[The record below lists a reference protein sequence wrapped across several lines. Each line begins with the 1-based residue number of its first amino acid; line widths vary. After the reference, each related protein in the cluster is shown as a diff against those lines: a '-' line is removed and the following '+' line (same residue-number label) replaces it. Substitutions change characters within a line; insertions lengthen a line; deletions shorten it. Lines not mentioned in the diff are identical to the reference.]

1 MTEFIGIDDS
11 ELERSWEEFNAAAD
25 TELKKKKTDEIK
37 TIKNVRTVEFYIE
50 NLSEEDEKVINST
63 SIIVRNI
70 CNTVSPRI
78 KSIPLYIIQRSTGN
92 VWNQWYK
99 EFRGVHSHISMYAVH
114 KVRQSFLSSYEKMK
128 TEIAKAESEIK
139 SLDRKAKSARTKNK
153 RNRLMRK
160 RAKYVRYL
168 GIDMKDKVAF
178 ATSAQKLTKNPFFRF
193 PSFIPFGKPAIK
205 FLKEDD
211 NYFVELKTIR
221 IGDSGRFQKI
231 KLKMKSSQYSDNIA
245 EKLINGDLR
254 YGSGE
259 YILRGKKFN
268 ITVSEDII
276 KPVYKPST
284 FIGVDLGLVKMAT
297 VVVRD
302 EGGNI
307 LKTRFFSGKEAKHMR
322 RRYRITK
329 KSINRHVD
337 TGINDQYNIHTENK
351 KYRKKRG
358 VYGHIRR
365 HESNWMINYNHFVS
379 IEIVRLAQKY
389 PNPRIQLEDL
399 TGIRNIDSREIRTSF
414 WAYARLREMIE
425 YKAKTAGI
433 LLKVIE
439 AKYTS
444 QTCSKCGHVDEDN
457 RITQSRFKCL
467 QCGNQLNADFNAASN
482 IALWKKS

>member
-1 MTEFIGIDDS
+1 MTEVMGIDD
-11 ELERSWEEFNAAAD
+11 LEP
-25 TELKKKKTDEIK
+25 KKEKPDEIK
-37 TIKNVRTVEFYIE
+37 TVKNVRTVEFYIE
-50 NLSEEDEKVINST
+50 NLSEEDKKIIDAT
-63 SIIVRNI
+63 SVTVQNI
-70 CNTVSPRI
+70 CNTISPRI
-78 KSIPLYIIQRSTGN
+78 KSIPLYIIQRRTGN
-92 VWNQWYK
+92 VWNEWYK
-99 EFRGVHSHISMYAVH
+99 DFKEVHSHISIYAIH

-128 TEIAKAESEIK
+128 TEIAKAESEIET
-139 SLDRKAKSARTKNK
+139 LDKKIKGARTKNK
-153 RNRLMRK
+153 KNKFLRK
-160 RAKYVRYL
+160 KAKYLRYL

-178 ATSAQKLTKNPFFRF
+178 ATSAQKLTKNPFYRF
-193 PSFIPFGKPAIK
+193 PSFIPFGKSIIS
-205 FLKEDD
+205 FLKEGND
-211 NYFVELKTIR
+211 YFVELRTIR
-221 IGDSGRFQKI
+221 IGDSNRFQKI
-231 KLKMKSSQYSDNIA
+231 KLKIKSSQYSDDIV

-268 ITVSEDII
+268 VTVSEDIP

-307 LKTRFFSGKEAKHMR
+307 LETKFFSGKEAKHMR

-337 TGINDQYNIHTENK
+337 IGYNDKYNIHTENK
-351 KYRKKRG
+351 KRRKKRG

-365 HESNWMINYNHFVS
+365 HESNWMINFNHFVS
-379 IEIVRLAQKY
+379 IEIIRLAQKY

-399 TGIRNIDSREIRTSF
+399 TGIKNIDSKDIRTSF

-433 LLKVIE
+433 LLKIIE
-439 AKYTS
+439 PKYTS
-444 QTCSKCGHVDEDN
+444 QTCSKCGHVDKDN

-482 IALWKKS
+482 IATWKKT